1 VIDRIWAAR
10 ATPANAPVYVEHLR
24 DHVLP
29 TLRALDGYEG
39 ARLLQQQDGGEVEII
54 VVTRWRSLAAI
65 RGFAGDD
72 IEQAVVANEAAALLT
87 GFDDRVAHFEVVLTD
102 DR

>member
-1 VIDRIWAAR
+1 MIDRVWAAR
-10 ATPANAPVYVEHLR
+10 ATPANAPAYVEHLR
-24 DHVLP
+24 NEAIP
-29 TLRALDGYEG
+29 TLRRVDGYEG
-39 ARLLQQQDGGEVEII
+39 ARLLHRRDGSEMEIV
-54 VVTRWRSLAAI
+54 VVTRWRSLDAI

-72 IEQAVVANEAAALLT
+72 IERAVVADEAAALLT

>member
-1 VIDRIWAAR
+1 MIDRVWAAR
-10 ATPANAPVYVEHLR
+10 ATPANAPAYVEHLR

-29 TLRALDGYEG
+29 TLRRVDGYEG
-39 ARLLQQQDGGEVEII
+39 ARLLQRLDGGDVEMV
-54 VVTRWRSLAAI
+54 VVTRWRSLASI

-72 IEQAVVANEAAALLT
+72 IERAVVADEAAVLLT